1 MLVKAL
7 KAIVIDLL
15 ARASGGKYTSFD
27 VVGAGP
33 RVVAGVV
40 ESLGIEVDLAS
51 YEKALKSVDF
61 TEYDLVMAS
70 AMSSD
75 LGSLRRILRR
85 AFIRNRDA
93 IRLVGGPISAEF
105 YELMLK
111 LPELDLV
118 VVGEAEETLSTLLT
132 KGLSSLIQREF
143 NELSNTDGIAYRAG
157 SGVVFTGFPKYT
169 SEEVLNSV
177 KPFTRV
183 SEAYDNTWIYRF
195 YVEVVRGC
203 SNFSRPMVSPGSNRA
218 CLRCYNCR
226 SDDLLKRLE
235 CPAKIMPGCGFCS
248 VVAVHGPPRSRVQ
261 DSIVSEV
268 RELIRHG
275 ARRIVLSAPDFLD
288 YGRNWLVKPRPL
300 THPCMPKANL
310 EALERL
316 LEEISNISEV
326 SSGEVRI
333 FVENV
338 KACLIDGETAEL
350 LGTYLKGTPVNIG
363 LETCV
368 DRFNDEVLGKPI
380 TLREVIRGVKLL
392 RKYGVRPY
400 VYLMY
405 YLPYIDREI
414 YLKTISTIPKLF
426 KAGVEKVTLYK
437 FTPLP
442 LTLFELLKPSIGECS
457 ELVEELKAFVKRF
470 NALAKKTYLGK
481 FIEVFTLVI
490 EGRAYGYPVDH
501 GPVVFINDS
510 SKLRSGCVATVR
522 ITDVR
527 SRHVVGELINVK
539 KCYER
544 SDSLNPLP

>member
-1 MLVKAL
+1 MKAV
-7 KAIVIDLL
+7 VIDLL
-15 ARASGGKYTSFD
+15 ARASKGRYTSFD

-40 ESLGIEVDLAS
+40 ESLGVEVDLVS

-61 TEYDLVMAS
+61 AEYDLVMAS

-75 LGSLRRILRR
+75 LGSLQRILRM
-85 AFIRNRDA
+85 ASIRNRDA
-93 IRLVGGPISAEF
+93 VRLVGGPISAEF
-105 YELMLK
+105 YELLLK
-111 LPELDLV
+111 LPEADLV
-118 VVGEAEETLSTLLT
+118 VVGEAETTLSMLLT

-143 NELSNTDGIAYRAG
+143 HELYEIDGLAYRAG
-157 SGVVFTGFPKYT
+157 SKVVFTGFPDYT
-169 SEEVLNSV
+169 SEEVLSSV

-183 SEAYDNTWIYRF
+183 NDAYDNTWIYRF

-203 SNFSRPMVSPGSNRA
+203 SNFSRPMVSLDSNRA
-218 CLRCYNCR
+218 CLKCYSCR
-226 SDDLLKRLE
+226 SNDLLKRLD

-248 VVAVHGPPRSRVQ
+248 VVVAHGPPRSRVQ
-261 DSIVSEV
+261 SSVVSEL

-300 THPCMPKANL
+300 TNPCTPKANL

-316 LEEISNISEV
+316 LEGISDISEV
-326 SSGEVRI
+326 SSGEARI

-338 KACLIDGETAEL
+338 KACLIDEEVAKL
-350 LGTYLKGTPVNIG
+350 LGEYLKGTPVNIG

-368 DRFNDEVLGKPI
+368 DRYNDEVLGKPI

-392 RKYGVRPY
+392 RKHGIRPY

-405 YLPYIDREI
+405 DLPYINREI
-414 YLKTISTIPKLF
+414 YLKTISTIPRLF

-442 LTLFELLKPSIGECS
+442 LTLFELLKPSTGEYA
-457 ELVEELKAFVKRF
+457 ELVEELKAFVNRF
-470 NALAKKTYLGK
+470 NALAKKTYYLGK
-481 FIEVFTLVI
+481 LAKVFTLVV

-510 SKLRSGCVATVR
+510 SKLRSGCIATVR

-527 SRHVVGELINVK
+527 SRHVVGELIKVE
-539 KCYER
+539 KCYEQ
-544 SDSLNPLP
+544 

>member
-1 MLVKAL
+1 MKVL
-7 KAIVIDLL
+7 KAVVIDLL
-15 ARASGGKYTSFD
+15 ARASRGKYTSFD

-33 RVVAGVV
+33 RIVAGVA
-40 ESLGIEVDLAS
+40 ESLGIEVDLVS
-51 YEKALKSVDF
+51 YEKALRSIDF
-61 TEYDLVMAS
+61 MEYDLVMAS

-75 LGSLRRILRR
+75 LGSLQRILRR
-85 AFIRNRDA
+85 AYIRNRDA
-93 IRLVGGPISAEF
+93 IKLVGGPISAEF

-111 LPELDLV
+111 LPEVDLV
-118 VVGEAEETLSTLLT
+118 VVGEAEVTLSKILS
-132 KGLSSLIQREF
+132 KGLNSLIQREF
-143 NELSNTDGIAYRAG
+143 HELHNIDGIAYRVGNRIA
-157 SGVVFTGFPKYT
+157 FTGFPEYT
-169 SEEVLNSV
+169 SEEVLNSI

-183 SEAYDNTWIYRF
+183 NEAYDNVWIYRF

-203 SNFSRPMVSPGSNRA
+203 SNFSRPMVSLDSNRA

-226 SDDLLKRLE
+226 NSDLLKRLE
-235 CPAKIMPGCGFCS
+235 CPAGIMPGCGFCS
-248 VVAVHGPPRSRVQ
+248 VVVVHGPPRSRAQ
-261 DSIVSEV
+261 DSIVNEV
-268 RELIRHG
+268 KELIRHG

-300 THPCMPKANL
+300 TNPCMPKANL
-310 EALERL
+310 EALEKL
-316 LEEISNISEV
+316 LEEVSNISEV

-338 KACLIDGETAEL
+338 KACLINEEVAKL

-392 RKYGVRPY
+392 RKHSIRPY

-405 YLPYIDREI
+405 DLPYVNREI

-442 LTLFELLKPSIGECS
+442 LTLFEFLKPSIEECA
-457 ELVEELKAFVKRF
+457 ELIRELKAFVNKF
-470 NALAKKTYLGK
+470 NAIAKKTYLGK
-481 FIEVFTLVI
+481 FINVLTLVV

-501 GPVVFINDS
+501 GPVVFINNS
-510 SKLRSGCVATVR
+510 NKLRSGCIATVR

-527 SRHVVGELINVK
+527 SRHVVGELIEVK
-539 KCYER
+539 KCYE
-544 SDSLNPLP
+544 